1 MIEYNF
7 NVKDP
12 DELREIIWKL
22 SLDITDLRKRIDALE
37 AKCDEEK

>member
-1 MIEYNF
+1 MIAYNF
-7 NVKDP
+7 NVEDP
-12 DELREIIWKL
+12 DELSEIIWKL